1 ALAGSW
7 VTDDEETT
15 ATSGPDEATRAD
27 GVIEDLI
34 HGTRPFP
41 CCCRFLPAHGRLQAH
56 FRSYK
61 DVFLFFPQMLLL
73 PFLASPA
80 PPQKICSKGTEIK
93 NQKSDEKMAFKSPSK
108 IPRVEG
114 EEFVKMRD
122 QFCLLAYSLLDED
135 VSRQGVHQELTE
147 LGMRVLRKFAGLD
160 AERKYLWKEL
170 VEVCRNLEKLKAAL
184 DFAKDNLEFDMEDGA
199 EARMQETEKLEGELE
214 VTKAALDCAKDVWK
228 LIWRMVLKLRRE
240 IRTWCEASSAYIKR
254 SEVIHTARPFD
265 ILNRGKQNL
274 VGSKMPR
281 KKGFR
286 MRRTQRCIKSKSDA
300 NACISSEKLQL
311 SVVAGTDVRAAPV
324 VMHRLDVVL
333 WLQSSM

>member
-1 ALAGSW
+1 MN
-7 VTDDEETT
+7 DER
-15 ATSGPDEATRAD
+15 D
-27 GVIEDLI
+27 I
-34 HGTRPFP
+34 
-41 CCCRFLPAHGRLQAH
+41 Q
-56 FRSYK
+56 
-61 DVFLFFPQMLLL
+61 
-73 PFLASPA
+73 
-80 PPQKICSKGTEIK
+80 
-93 NQKSDEKMAFKSPSK
+93 EKMAFKSPSK

-228 LIWRMVLKLRRE
+228 LIWRMVLKLRSKEQARVLC
-240 IRTWCEASSAYIKR
+240 WWKKR
-254 SEVIHTARPFD
+254 S
-265 ILNRGKQNL
+265 
-274 VGSKMPR
+274 
-281 KKGFR
+281 
-286 MRRTQRCIKSKSDA
+286 
-300 NACISSEKLQL
+300 
-311 SVVAGTDVRAAPV
+311 
-324 VMHRLDVVL
+324 
-333 WLQSSM
+333 